1 MTENDFNNT
10 ENENLPLDKNGYNK
24 KGVAGMNLK
33 DYNLYKTLIQYD
45 IIKHRKD
52 YLKELYINEIES
64 FFNHAIHR
72 VNFQFSLIPQKINPI
87 LTFTTFEEIPPRLM
101 YKFCEEFDFYS
112 PTVKYLEL
120 SSVNGVREYKFVK
133 KIDWEKLKGVDVE

>member
-1 MTENDFNNT
+1 
-10 ENENLPLDKNGYNK
+10 
-24 KGVAGMNLK
+24 MNLK
-33 DYNLYKTLIQYD
+33 DYNLCKTLIQHD

-87 LTFTTFEEIPPRLM
+87 LTFTAFEEIPPRLM

>member
-1 MTENDFNNT
+1 
-10 ENENLPLDKNGYNK
+10 
-24 KGVAGMNLK
+24 MNLK
-33 DYNLYKTLIQYD
+33 DYNLCKTLIQYD

-120 SSVNGVREYKFVK
+120 SSINDVREYKFVK